1 MLTLSTRVKV
11 IAFVIL
17 GVVVIMYTAVR
28 YAGLGRFIG
37 LGGYYTVSMDLP
49 NAGGLFPNADVTY
62 RGVSVGRVGT
72 MSLTANGVLVTLN
85 ISDSAPKI
93 PSSGLQA
100 TVADLSAVGEE
111 YVNLRP
117 QAGAGPSLTAGSLIP
132 QQNTQIPPPITNVL
146 SSVNTFVTSVPQQSL
161 RTLVTEL
168 GNAFQGQGPN
178 LQVLLDTSSTLT
190 RAAVQNIPQATKLIS
205 DGRIVLATQAADT
218 AAIQSFGSSARQLAS
233 QLVSSDADLR
243 ALIGNAPQAAL
254 QLTGLLRDNNF
265 SLSAVIA
272 NLLTTSDVT
281 LTRQPA
287 LDEML
292 SALPAAIAAGST
304 VINSHGAN
312 FGIALTFFNPY
323 PCTSG
328 YGGTA
333 YRNGLN
339 LSPAPSTNT
348 SARCTA
354 PASSGINVRGS
365 ANAPSGGGVPPAAT
379 PGSAA
384 TGTAAAGTLGGQS
397 TGAAALP
404 SESAGMSQLL
414 GLAP

>member
-1 MLTLSTRVKV
+1 MLTFGTRAKV
-11 IAFVIL
+11 VAFVIL
-17 GVVVIMYTAVR
+17 GVVVLVFTAVR
-28 YAGLGRFIG
+28 YANLGRFIG

-49 NAGGLFPNADVTY
+49 NAGGIFPNADVTY
-62 RGVSVGRVGT
+62 RGVSVGRVGA
-72 MSLTANGVLVTLN
+72 MSLTANGVLVDLN
-85 ISDSAPKI
+85 ISNSAPKI

-111 YVNLRP
+111 YVNLQP
-117 QAGAGPSLTAGSLIP
+117 AAGGGPYLTAGSVIP
-132 QQNTQIPPPITNVL
+132 QRSTQLPPPITNVL
-146 SSVNTFVTSVPQQSL
+146 SSINTFVTSVPQQSL
-161 RTLVTEL
+161 RTVVSEL
-168 GNAFQGQGPN
+168 GNAFAGQGPN

-190 RAAVQNIPQATKLIS
+190 RAAVQNIPQATRLIN

-243 ALIGNAPQAAL
+243 ALIANTPQAAL

-281 LTRQPA
+281 LTRQSA
-287 LDEML
+287 LTEML

-304 VINSHGAN
+304 VINSNGAN
-312 FGIALTFFNPY
+312 FGMALTFFNPY

-328 YGGTA
+328 YGGTV

-339 LSPAPSTNT
+339 LSSAPPVNA

-365 ANAPSGGGVPPAAT
+365 ANAPPGGAVPPAAT
-379 PGSAA
+379 PGSATA
-384 TGTAAAGTLGGQS
+384 GAAAAGTLGGQS
-397 TGAAALP
+397 THAAALP
-404 SESAGMSQLL
+404 SGSAGMSQLL